1 MKQKIYWK
9 DVGQAL
15 LSSKGRF
22 LSIFNLMMIGAIAL
36 IGLKVTS
43 PNMEKTAQA
52 YLEKAQTMDLAVMS
66 DMGLDD
72 ADIAELETI
81 EGAQLEMGFFK
92 DVTLDSDQQAV
103 RVFSKPST
111 ISLYQVQSGH
121 LPQSDDEIALSP
133 SLAKG
138 YKLGDQVKLT
148 EPDRNGTVLTKTSF
162 TLVGIVTSPEIWDN
176 VTMGLASS
184 GNGQLAGYALV
195 EPTVF
200 DSEVYMIARL
210 SYDELDDLAY
220 YQDSYEAKV
229 ASYQQEMDQLLA
241 DNGQDRLAR
250 IQAQGQEEI
259 ATGQEELDTAKDDL
273 AAGAVQLEKSRAD
286 IQSGQE
292 QLDNAHIQL
301 QEKEVELAQAKYTL
315 DQTKESL
322 NQTKSRLDTSLAE
335 LERSR
340 AFLEASKAEL
350 DQAASELEQAKSILA
365 SKQTELDQWAS
376 KINQAQADW
385 FQKQESLK
393 QIISQTLGPSQSLAD
408 YPDLL
413 AQQTSLDQV
422 KVGID
427 QELQA
432 YNQAQS
438 DYQAARK
445 LLQEK
450 ETKYQTGLQDYQTG
464 LTHYQT
470 GRSQYD
476 EGLAQYQAGLAQ
488 YEVGLAQ
495 YQAGQE
501 QLTAGKNQLKVESA
515 HISQAESQLAQAQSD
530 FDKQKATAET
540 EITQAQ
546 TDLSQAQSELKS
558 LEEPIYQTYTRST
571 LPGGEGYTTYKNA
584 TGSIAAVGN
593 IFPVVLYLVAAL
605 VTFTTM
611 TRFVDEERTRA
622 GLFKALGY
630 TDRQIMTK
638 FVLYG
643 LGAGIAGTLVGILAG
658 NFILS
663 PMIAAIITESTVIG
677 DAQLHL
683 YPFWILLALVFA
695 LLSAVLPAYLV
706 ARKEL
711 KEKPASLLLPKP
723 PVQGS
728 AILLER
734 LPFIWNRFSFTH
746 KVTARN
752 IFRYKKRM
760 FMTIFGVAGSVALL
774 FGGLGIRSSI
784 SGVVDRQF
792 GDIMQYDMIVVDNSR
807 ASEAE
812 KKAVDDLLTSQA
824 VASRLPIA
832 YEQLAE
838 EIDGLNQALT
848 ISLLV
853 TEKMDLSDYIQL
865 RQAGSGDLLSLTD
878 SGIILSKKLASL
890 YGVRAGDRLTLTINQ
905 QPVTVKVAG
914 VSELYAGHFIYM
926 TAAYYEEVTGQAY
939 QANASLVKVS
949 QSSTS
954 QSQDLA
960 AQLLSKKG
968 VVALVQNR
976 SLIAMLETV
985 ASSLQSIMI
994 ILVVLSILLGLVI
1007 LYNLTNINVA
1017 ERIRELSTIKVLGF
1031 HNREVTLY
1039 IYRETIVLSL
1049 IGVVLGLGG
1058 GILLHRVLLEMIG
1071 SNSIIFNPQV
1081 SLEVYLIPI
1090 LAIAAILTGLGWYVN
1105 RSLRKVD
1112 MLEALKSVD

>member
-1 MKQKIYWK
+1 MKKKIYWK
-9 DVGQAL
+9 DMRQSL

-22 LSIFNLMMIGAIAL
+22 LSLFSLMMLGALAL
-36 IGLKVTS
+36 TGLKVTA
-43 PNMEKTAQA
+43 PNMEQTAQA

-66 DMGLDD
+66 DMGLDEE
-72 ADIAELETI
+72 DIADLETI
-81 EGAQLEMGFFK
+81 AGVQVEMGYFK

-111 ISLYQVQSGH
+111 ISLYQVQSGR

-133 SLAKG
+133 SLIKG
-138 YKLGDQVKLT
+138 YKLGDQIKLT
-148 EPDRNGTVLTKTSF
+148 EPDKNGTVLTKTSF

-210 SYDELDDLAY
+210 SYDDLDDLAY

-229 ASYQQEMDQLLA
+229 ASYQQELDQLLA
-241 DNGQDRLAR
+241 DNGQERLAR
-250 IQAQGQEEI
+250 IQTQGQEEI
-259 ATGQEELDTAKDDL
+259 ATGQEELDTAKNDL
-273 AAGAVQLEKSRAD
+273 AEGAAQLANSRAD
-286 IQSGQE
+286 LQVGQDKLATAQAQLLDKE
-292 QLDNAHIQL
+292 AELTAAKAQLDQTAAS
-301 QEKEVELAQAKYTL
+301 LAQAKAVLDANKTQLDTSSQELATSKDQLDQAAQTLQESKSQL
-315 DQTKESL
+315 DQTKSQL
-322 NQTKSRLDTSLAE
+322 DQVAADISAGQAAWYQAQQALDQQIAATLQPGQTLADHPALQANQVALDTE
-335 LERSR
+335 
-340 AFLEASKAEL
+340 KARL
-350 DQAASELEQAKSILA
+350 DQALVAF
-365 SKQTELDQWAS
+365 
-376 KINQAQADW
+376 NQAQA
-385 FQKQESLK
+385 
-393 QIISQTLGPSQSLAD
+393 A
-408 YPDLL
+408 
-413 AQQTSLDQV
+413 
-422 KVGID
+422 
-427 QELQA
+427 
-432 YNQAQS
+432 
-438 DYQAARK
+438 YQAGYQ
-445 LLQEK
+445 LYQEK
-450 ETKYQTGLQDYQTG
+450 EQEYQA
-464 LTHYQT
+464 
-470 GRSQYD
+470 
-476 EGLAQYQAGLAQ
+476 GLATYKSGYALYQSGLEQYQAGLTQ
-488 YEVGLAQ
+488 YQSGESQYQTGLASYQSGLAQ
-495 YQAGQE
+495 LEVAKQE
-501 QLTAGKNQLKVESA
+501 LAQEVSQL
-515 HISQAESQLAQAQSD
+515 SQAESQLTQAQSD
-530 FDKQKATAET
+530 FDQQKAQVEAE
-540 EITQAQ
+540 IRQAQ
-546 TDLSQAQSELKS
+546 ADLSQAQSDVNS
-558 LEEPIYQTYTRST
+558 LEEPSYQTYTRST
-571 LPGGEGYTTYKNA
+571 LPGGDGYTTYKNA

-611 TRFVDEERTRA
+611 TRFVDEERTRS

-643 LGAGIAGTLVGILAG
+643 LVAGLAGTLVGILAG
-658 NFILS
+658 NCILS
-663 PMIAAIITESTVIG
+663 PMISAIITKSMVIG
-677 DAQLHL
+677 DATLHF

-706 ARKEL
+706 ACKEL

-728 AILLER
+728 TILLER
-734 LPFIWNRFSFTH
+734 LPFIWNRLSFTH

-812 KKAVDDLLTSQA
+812 KKAVDEILDSQA
-824 VASRLPIA
+824 VSSHLPIA
-832 YEQLAE
+832 YEQLTE
-838 EIDGLNQALT
+838 EIDGLSQALT

-865 RQAGSGDLLSLTD
+865 RQAGSGALLSLTD
-878 SGIILSKKLASL
+878 TGIILSKKLASL
-890 YGVRAGDRLTLTINQ
+890 YGVRAGDSLTLTIDQ

-926 TAAYYEEVTGQAY
+926 TVAYYEEVTDQAY

-960 AQLLSKKG
+960 AQLLSQKG
-968 VVALVQNR
+968 VAALVQNR

-1049 IGVVLGLGG
+1049 IGMGAGLCG

-1071 SNSIIFNPQV
+1071 STAIIFNPQV

-1090 LAIAAILTGLGWYVN
+1090 LAIAGILTGLGWYVN

-1112 MLEALKSVD
+1112 MLEALKSVE

>member
-1 MKQKIYWK
+1 MRQS
-9 DVGQAL
+9 L

-22 LSIFNLMMIGAIAL
+22 LSLFSLMMLGALAL
-36 IGLKVTS
+36 TGLKVTA
-43 PNMEKTAQA
+43 PNMEQTAQA

-66 DMGLDD
+66 DMGLDEE
-72 ADIAELETI
+72 DIADLETI
-81 EGAQLEMGFFK
+81 AGVQVEMGYFK

-111 ISLYQVQSGH
+111 ISLYQVQSGR

-133 SLAKG
+133 SLIKG
-138 YKLGDQVKLT
+138 YKLGDQIKLT
-148 EPDRNGTVLTKTSF
+148 EPDKNGTVLTKTSF

-210 SYDELDDLAY
+210 SYDDLDDLAY

-229 ASYQQEMDQLLA
+229 ASYQQELDQLLA
-241 DNGQDRLAR
+241 DNGQERLAR
-250 IQAQGQEEI
+250 IQTQGQEEI
-259 ATGQEELDTAKDDL
+259 ATGQEELDTAKNDL
-273 AAGAVQLEKSRAD
+273 AEGAAQLANSRAD
-286 IQSGQE
+286 LQVGQDKLATAQAQLLDKE
-292 QLDNAHIQL
+292 AELTAAKAQLDQTAAS
-301 QEKEVELAQAKYTL
+301 LAQAKAVLDANKTQLDTSSQELATSKDQLDQAAQTLQESKSQL
-315 DQTKESL
+315 DQTKSQL
-322 NQTKSRLDTSLAE
+322 DQVAADISAGQAAWYQAQQALDQQIAATLQPGQTLADHPALQANQVALDTE
-335 LERSR
+335 
-340 AFLEASKAEL
+340 KARL
-350 DQAASELEQAKSILA
+350 DQALVAF
-365 SKQTELDQWAS
+365 
-376 KINQAQADW
+376 NQAQA
-385 FQKQESLK
+385 
-393 QIISQTLGPSQSLAD
+393 A
-408 YPDLL
+408 
-413 AQQTSLDQV
+413 
-422 KVGID
+422 
-427 QELQA
+427 
-432 YNQAQS
+432 
-438 DYQAARK
+438 YQAGYQ
-445 LLQEK
+445 LYQEK
-450 ETKYQTGLQDYQTG
+450 EQEYQA
-464 LTHYQT
+464 
-470 GRSQYD
+470 
-476 EGLAQYQAGLAQ
+476 GLATYKSGYALYQSGLEQYQAGLTQ
-488 YEVGLAQ
+488 YQSGESQYQTGLASYQSGLAQ
-495 YQAGQE
+495 LEVAKQE
-501 QLTAGKNQLKVESA
+501 LAQEVSQL
-515 HISQAESQLAQAQSD
+515 SQAESQLTQAQSD
-530 FDKQKATAET
+530 FDQQKAQVEAE
-540 EITQAQ
+540 IRQAQ
-546 TDLSQAQSELKS
+546 ADLSQAQSDVNS
-558 LEEPIYQTYTRST
+558 LEEPSYQTYTRST
-571 LPGGEGYTTYKNA
+571 LPGGDGYTTYKNA

-611 TRFVDEERTRA
+611 TRFVDEERTRS

-643 LGAGIAGTLVGILAG
+643 LVAGLAGTLVGILAG
-658 NFILS
+658 NCILS
-663 PMIAAIITESTVIG
+663 PMISAIITKSMVIG
-677 DAQLHL
+677 DATLHF

-706 ARKEL
+706 ACKEL

-728 AILLER
+728 TILLER
-734 LPFIWNRFSFTH
+734 LPFIWNRLSFTH

-812 KKAVDDLLTSQA
+812 KKAVDEILDSQA
-824 VASRLPIA
+824 VSSHLPIA
-832 YEQLAE
+832 YEQLTE
-838 EIDGLNQALT
+838 EIDGLSQALT

-865 RQAGSGDLLSLTD
+865 RQAGSGALLSLTD
-878 SGIILSKKLASL
+878 TGIILSKKLASL
-890 YGVRAGDRLTLTINQ
+890 YGVRAGDSLTLTIDQ

-926 TAAYYEEVTGQAY
+926 TVAYYEEVTDQAY

-960 AQLLSKKG
+960 AQLLSQKG
-968 VVALVQNR
+968 VAALVQNR

-1049 IGVVLGLGG
+1049 IGMGAGLCG

-1071 SNSIIFNPQV
+1071 STAIIFNPQV

-1090 LAIAAILTGLGWYVN
+1090 LAIAGILTGLGWYVN

-1112 MLEALKSVD
+1112 MLEALKSVE

>member
-1 MKQKIYWK
+1 MKQKIYWR

-22 LSIFNLMMIGAIAL
+22 LSIFNLMMIGAIAI

-43 PNMEKTAQA
+43 PNMEKTAQV

-66 DMGLDD
+66 DMGLDEE
-72 ADIAELETI
+72 DIAELATI
-81 EGAQLEMGFFK
+81 EGAQLEMGYFK

-111 ISLYQVQSGH
+111 ISLYQVQSGR

-133 SLAKG
+133 SLDKD
-138 YKLGDQVKLT
+138 YKLGDQIKLT
-148 EPDRNGTVLTKTSF
+148 EPDKNGTVLTKTSF

-210 SYDELDDLAY
+210 SYNDLDDLAY
-220 YQDSYEAKV
+220 YQDSYEVKV
-229 ASYQQEMDQLLA
+229 AAYQKELDQLLA
-241 DNGQDRLAR
+241 DNGQARLAR
-250 IQAQGQEEI
+250 IQAQGRDEI
-259 ATGQEELDTAKDDL
+259 AIGQQEIDTAKDDL
-273 AAGAVQLEKSRAD
+273 VEGADQLANSRAD
-286 IQSGQE
+286 LQAGQDKLATAQAQLFDKE
-292 QLDNAHIQL
+292 AELTEAKLQLDQTATS
-301 QEKEVELAQAKYTL
+301 LAQAKA
-315 DQTKESL
+315 E
-322 NQTKSRLDTSLAE
+322 LDTSKTQLDASSQELAT
-335 LERSR
+335 
-340 AFLEASKAEL
+340 SKAQL
-350 DQAASELEQAKSILA
+350 DQAEQALQESQ
-365 SKQTELDQWAS
+365 SQLDQNKSQLDQVAADISAAQVAWY
-376 KINQAQADW
+376 QAQ
-385 FQKQESLK
+385 
-393 QIISQTLGPSQSLAD
+393 QTLNQQIAAALQPGQTLAD

-413 AQQTSLDQV
+413 AAQTALDAEKARLDQALA
-422 KVGID
+422 IFN
-427 QELQA
+427 QTQA
-432 YNQAQS
+432 
-438 DYQAARK
+438 DYQVGYQ
-445 LLQEK
+445 LYQEK
-450 ETKYQTGLQDYQTG
+450 EKEYQA
-464 LTHYQT
+464 
-470 GRSQYD
+470 
-476 EGLAQYQAGLAQ
+476 GLAAYQSSYALYQSGLEQYQAGLTQ
-488 YEVGLAQ
+488 YQSGESQYQTGLASYQSGLAQ
-495 YQAGQE
+495 LEATKQKLAQE
-501 QLTAGKNQLKVESA
+501 AAQL
-515 HISQAESQLAQAQSD
+515 SQAESQLSQAQSD
-530 FDKQKATAET
+530 FDQQKAKAEAET
-540 EITQAQ
+540 TKIQ
-546 TDLSQAQSELKS
+546 TDLEQAQSDLNS
-558 LEEPIYQTYTRST
+558 LEEPSYQTYTRST
-571 LPGGEGYTTYKNA
+571 LLGGDGYTTYKNA

-622 GLFKALGY
+622 GLFKAMGY

-643 LGAGIAGTLVGILAG
+643 MGAGLAGTLVGILAG

-663 PMIAAIITESTVIG
+663 PMISAIITESTVIG
-677 DAQLHL
+677 EAQIHF
-683 YPFWILLALVFA
+683 YPFWILKALVFA
-695 LLSAVLPAYLV
+695 LLSAILPAYLV

-728 AILLER
+728 TILLER
-734 LPFIWNRFSFTH
+734 LSFIWNRLSFTH

-784 SGVVDRQF
+784 SGVVARQF
-792 GDIMQYDMIVVDNSR
+792 GDIMQYDMIVVYHSR
-807 ASEAE
+807 ASEVE
-812 KKAVDDLLTSQA
+812 KKAVDDILTSQV
-824 VASRLPIA
+824 VASHLPIA
-832 YEQLAE
+832 YEQLTE

-853 TEKMDLSDYIQL
+853 TEEMDLSDYIQL

-890 YGVRAGDRLTLTINQ
+890 YSVRAGDSLTLTIDQ

-939 QANASLVKVS
+939 RVNASLVKVA

-960 AQLLSKKG
+960 AQLLSQKD
-968 VVALVQNR
+968 VAALVQNR

-985 ASSLQSIMI
+985 AGSLQSIMI
-994 ILVVLSILLGLVI
+994 ILVVLSILLCLVI

-1049 IGVVLGLGG
+1049 IGAVLGLSA

-1071 SNSIIFNPQV
+1071 STLIIFNPQV
-1081 SLEVYLIPI
+1081 SLEVYLIPV
-1090 LAIAAILTGLGWYVN
+1090 LAIAGILTGLGWYVN
-1105 RSLRKVD
+1105 RTLCKLD
-1112 MLEALKSVD
+1112 MLEALKSVE

>member
-1 MKQKIYWK
+1 MRQS
-9 DVGQAL
+9 L

-22 LSIFNLMMIGAIAL
+22 LSLFSLMMLGALAL
-36 IGLKVTS
+36 TGLKVTA
-43 PNMEKTAQA
+43 PNMEQTAQS

-66 DMGLDD
+66 DMGLDEE
-72 ADIAELETI
+72 DIADLETI
-81 EGAQLEMGFFK
+81 AGVQVEMGYFK

-111 ISLYQVQSGH
+111 ISLYQVQSGR

-133 SLAKG
+133 SLTKG
-138 YKLGDQVKLT
+138 YKLGDQIKLI
-148 EPDRNGTVLTKTSF
+148 EPDKNGTVLTKTSF

-210 SYDELDDLAY
+210 SYDDLDDLAY

-229 ASYQQEMDQLLA
+229 ASYQQELDQLLA
-241 DNGQDRLAR
+241 DNGQNRLAR
-250 IQAQGQEEI
+250 IQTQGQEEI

-273 AAGAVQLEKSRAD
+273 AEGAAQLVNSRAD
-286 IQSGQE
+286 LQAGQDQLATAQAQLLDKE
-292 QLDNAHIQL
+292 AELTAAKAQLDQTAAS
-301 QEKEVELAQAKYTL
+301 LAQAKAVLDANKTQLDTSSQELATSKDQLDQAAQTLQESKSQL
-315 DQTKESL
+315 DQTKSQL
-322 NQTKSRLDTSLAE
+322 DQVAADISAGQAAWYQAQQALDQQIAATLQPGQTLADHPALQANQVALDTE
-335 LERSR
+335 
-340 AFLEASKAEL
+340 KARL
-350 DQAASELEQAKSILA
+350 DQALLA
-365 SKQTELDQWAS
+365 H
-376 KINQAQADW
+376 NQAQA
-385 FQKQESLK
+385 
-393 QIISQTLGPSQSLAD
+393 A
-408 YPDLL
+408 
-413 AQQTSLDQV
+413 
-422 KVGID
+422 
-427 QELQA
+427 
-432 YNQAQS
+432 
-438 DYQAARK
+438 YQAGYQ
-445 LLQEK
+445 LYQEK
-450 ETKYQTGLQDYQTG
+450 EQEYQA
-464 LTHYQT
+464 
-470 GRSQYD
+470 
-476 EGLAQYQAGLAQ
+476 GLATYQSGYALYQSGLEQYQAGLTQ
-488 YEVGLAQ
+488 YQSGESQYQTGLASYQSGLAQ
-495 YQAGQE
+495 LEVAKQE
-501 QLTAGKNQLKVESA
+501 LAQEVSQL
-515 HISQAESQLAQAQSD
+515 SQAESQLTQAQSD
-530 FDKQKATAET
+530 FDQQKSQVEAE
-540 EITQAQ
+540 IRQAQ
-546 TDLSQAQSELKS
+546 ADLSQAQSDVNS
-558 LEEPIYQTYTRST
+558 LEEPSYQTYTRST
-571 LPGGEGYTTYKNA
+571 LPGGDGYTTYKNA

-611 TRFVDEERTRA
+611 TRFVDEERTRS

-643 LGAGIAGTLVGILAG
+643 LVAGLAGTLVGILAG
-658 NFILS
+658 NCILS
-663 PMIAAIITESTVIG
+663 PMISAIITKSMVIG
-677 DAQLHL
+677 DATLHF

-706 ARKEL
+706 ACKEL

-728 AILLER
+728 TILLER
-734 LPFIWNRFSFTH
+734 LPFIWNRLSFTH

-812 KKAVDDLLTSQA
+812 KKAVDEILDSQA
-824 VASRLPIA
+824 VSSHLPIA
-832 YEQLAE
+832 YEQLTE
-838 EIDGLNQALT
+838 EIDGLSQALT

-865 RQAGSGDLLSLTD
+865 RQAGSGALLSLTD
-878 SGIILSKKLASL
+878 TGIILSKKLASL
-890 YGVRAGDRLTLTINQ
+890 YGVRAGDSLTLTIDQ

-926 TAAYYEEVTGQAY
+926 TVAYYEEVTDQAY

-960 AQLLSKKG
+960 AQLLSQKG
-968 VVALVQNR
+968 VAALVQNR

-1031 HNREVTLY
+1031 HNCEVTLY

-1049 IGVVLGLGG
+1049 IGMGAGLCG

-1071 SNSIIFNPQV
+1071 STAIIFNPQV

-1090 LAIAAILTGLGWYVN
+1090 LAIAGILTGLGWYVN

-1112 MLEALKSVD
+1112 MLEALKSVE

>member
-22 LSIFNLMMIGAIAL
+22 LSIFSLMMLGAIAL

-52 YLEKAQTMDLAVMS
+52 YLGKTQTMDLAVMS
-66 DMGLDD
+66 DMGLDEE
-72 ADIAELETI
+72 DIAELETI
-81 EGAQLEMGFFK
+81 EGAQVETGYFK
-92 DVTLDSDQQAV
+92 DGTLDSDQQAV

-111 ISLYQVQSGH
+111 ISLYQVQSGR
-121 LPQSDDEIALSP
+121 LPTSDDEIALSP

-138 YKLGDQVKLT
+138 YKIGDQVKLT
-148 EPDRNGTVLTKTSF
+148 EPDKNGTVLTKTSF
-162 TLVGIVTSPEIWDN
+162 TLVGIITSPEIWDN

-210 SYDELDDLAY
+210 SYDDLDDLAY

-229 ASYQQEMDQLLA
+229 ASYQKDLDQLLA
-241 DNGQDRLAR
+241 DNGQARLAR
-250 IQAQGQEEI
+250 IQAQGQDEI
-259 ATGQEELDTAKDDL
+259 ATGQEELDTAQTEL
-273 AAGAVQLEKSRAD
+273 TEVEAQLEKSRAD

-292 QLDNAHIQL
+292 QLENAHIQL
-301 QEKEVELAQAKYTL
+301 REKEVELARSKYTL

-322 NQTKSRLDTSLAE
+322 NQTKSRLETSHAE

-393 QIISQTLGPSQSLAD
+393 QIISQTLDPSQSLAD

-413 AQQTSLDQV
+413 DQQTRLDQV
-422 KVGID
+422 KAGID

-488 YEVGLAQ
+488 YEASLAQ

-515 HISQAESQLAQAQSD
+515 QISQAESQLAQAQTE
-530 FDKQKATAET
+530 FDQEKAEATSELS
-540 EITQAQ
+540 QAQ
-546 TDLSQAQSELKS
+546 RDLQQAQSELKS
-558 LEEPIYQTYTRST
+558 LEEPSYQTYTRST
-571 LPGGEGYTTYKNA
+571 LPGGDGYTTYKNA

-643 LGAGIAGTLVGILAG
+643 LGAGLAGTLVGILAG

-663 PMIAAIITESTVIG
+663 PMISAIITESTVIG
-677 DAQLHL
+677 DAQLHF
-683 YPFWILLALVFA
+683 YPFWNLLALVFS

-706 ARKEL
+706 AHKEL
-711 KEKPASLLLPKP
+711 KEKPANLLLPKP

-728 AILLER
+728 TILLER
-734 LPFIWNRFSFTH
+734 LPFIWNRLSFTH

-812 KKAVDDLLTSQA
+812 KKAVDDILTSQA
-824 VASRLPIA
+824 VSSYLPIA
-832 YEQLAE
+832 YEQLTE
-838 EIDGLNQALT
+838 EIDGLNQPLT
-848 ISLLV
+848 VSLLV

-865 RQAGSGDLLSLTD
+865 RQAESGEKLSLPNT
-878 SGIILSKKLASL
+878 GLILSKKLASL
-890 YGVRAGDRLTLTINQ
+890 YGVTAGDSFSLTIDQ
-905 QPVTVKVAG
+905 QTVTVKVAG

-926 TAAYYEEVTGQAY
+926 TAAYYEEITGQAY

-949 QSSTS
+949 QSSVS
-954 QSQDLA
+954 KSQDLA
-960 AQLLSKKG
+960 AQLLSQKG
-968 VVALVQNR
+968 VAALVQNR

-985 ASSLQSIMI
+985 ASSLQSIMV

-1031 HNREVTLY
+1031 HNCEVTLY

-1090 LAIAAILTGLGWYVN
+1090 LAIVAILTGLGWYVN